1 MDSPSFCKGLHSALC
16 LAIGSTRAPRK
27 VFFLTRTP
35 QGGFS
40 CRFAAIHLL
49 SSGKTIKIYL
59 RRARRKVCDAFF
71 SMYSQYKK
79 DEFV

>member
-1 MDSPSFCKGLHSALC
+1 
-16 LAIGSTRAPRK
+16 

-35 QGGFS
+35 QGGLS